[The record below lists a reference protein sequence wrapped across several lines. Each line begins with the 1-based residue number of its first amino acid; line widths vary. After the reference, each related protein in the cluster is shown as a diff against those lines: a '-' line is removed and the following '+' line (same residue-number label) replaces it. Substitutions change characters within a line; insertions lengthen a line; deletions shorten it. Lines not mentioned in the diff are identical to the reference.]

1 MRDSGEPPEG
11 AHGGPRRSGRDVD
24 RPALRRSPRPAHG
37 GGEDGRGAEGRR
49 RAAVAGRGMGA
60 TQDVTPEP
68 PPGSEPSLRLPSPP
82 AVLGMLADFWKSR
95 LAELEGSIAAET
107 RPELLDAL
115 AFEWMCVHGI
125 LAGLDHRP
133 GAA

>member
-11 AHGGPRRSGRDVD
+11 VRGGPRRAGR
-24 RPALRRSPRPAHG
+24 
-37 GGEDGRGAEGRR
+37 GGEEDRGVERRR
-49 RAAVAGRGMGA
+49 RAAVAGRGRGA
-60 TQDVTPEP
+60 TQDVTAEP
-68 PPGSEPSLRLPSPP
+68 PPGSGALPILPSAP

-107 RPELLDAL
+107 RPELLDRL

>member
-11 AHGGPRRSGRDVD
+11 VRGRPRRSGRDVAP
-24 RPALRRSPRPAHG
+24 PAPRRSPRPAHG

-49 RAAVAGRGMGA
+49 RAAVAGRGRGA
-60 TQDVTPEP
+60 TQDVTAEP
-68 PPGSEPSLRLPSPP
+68 PPGSGALPILPSAP

-115 AFEWMCVHGI
+115 AFEWACVHGI

-133 GAA
+133 GAL

>member
-1 MRDSGEPPEG
+1 MRG
-11 AHGGPRRSGRDVD
+11 A
-24 RPALRRSPRPAHG
+24 
-37 GGEDGRGAEGRR
+37 GEDGRG
-49 RAAVAGRGMGA
+49 V
-60 TQDVTPEP
+60 TQGVTTEP
-68 PPGSEPSLRLPSPP
+68 PPGSGALPILPSPP

-115 AFEWMCVHGI
+115 AFEWACVHGI

>member
-1 MRDSGEPPEG
+1 
-11 AHGGPRRSGRDVD
+11 
-24 RPALRRSPRPAHG
+24 
-37 GGEDGRGAEGRR
+37 
-49 RAAVAGRGMGA
+49 
-60 TQDVTPEP
+60 
-68 PPGSEPSLRLPSPP
+68 
-82 AVLGMLADFWKSR
+82 MLADFWRSR

-107 RPELLDAL
+107 RPELLNAL